1 MGRQS
6 KRKRRGWCGR
16 RKKPTGAVSKGVG
29 SSASFRKIQGTSL
42 PQPSESADGRATG
55 YRLIDLASLQMYLV
69 SVLGVICR
77 RCHSSNL
84 VISENDY
91 QRRGLMSVLRLK
103 CLDCRRFGKEFQT
116 SPIRPTGGLGTSWDV
131 NRRVAFASLLIGE
144 SRSSIEQFCSVLGM
158 PPPPTDKPWRL
169 HLKHIG
175 ETLQQTAEESMQV

>member
-69 SVLGVICR
+69 SVLGVICQKGVSATVVCTNSEANSLIMR
-77 RCHSSNL
+77 GMCSL
-84 VISENDY
+84 V
-91 QRRGLMSVLRLK
+91 
-103 CLDCRRFGKEFQT
+103 
-116 SPIRPTGGLGTSWDV
+116 
-131 NRRVAFASLLIGE
+131 
-144 SRSSIEQFCSVLGM
+144 
-158 PPPPTDKPWRL
+158 
-169 HLKHIG
+169 
-175 ETLQQTAEESMQV
+175 